1 MALPVSQARKRIARR
16 KPRAGG
22 AFAELTNGALEHFTN
37 ITRQVTYPSGA
48 VVFKEGQ
55 PVAELFLL
63 SEGQVKLFAKSS
75 GGHTMIARIA
85 RPGDVLGLSA
95 MLNDLPHEVTAET
108 LCPCS
113 LKHVDRPL
121 FLRFLQ
127 TYAEAGYIAAL
138 VLAKEHREVF
148 LSARRFALSPS
159 ASARIAQLLIGFADE
174 EARSGPLASFDLTL
188 SHAELA
194 SLGGVSRETVTR
206 VLNQL
211 ERDGIISRDD
221 SHLTILQR
229 PQLERLAN

>member
-1 MALPVSQARKRIARR
+1 MALPVSQIRKRNSRR
-16 KPRAGG
+16 KLRASG
-22 AFAELTNGALEHFTN
+22 AFCELTNGALDYFTN

-55 PVAELFLL
+55 AVAEVYLL
-63 SEGQVKLFAKSS
+63 SEGKVKLFAKSS
-75 GGHTMIARIA
+75 GGHTMIAKIA
-85 RPGDVLGLSA
+85 KPGDVLGLSA

-113 LKHVDRPL
+113 LKHVDRPV

-148 LSARRFALSPS
+148 LGARRLALSPS
-159 ASARIAQLLIGFADE
+159 ASARIAQLLIGFADS
-174 EARSGPLASFDLTL
+174 EAPSSSSASFYLAL